1 MKLIIIEGTDNT
13 GKDTVIS
20 NIMKK
25 YAIWKDHK
33 VIGYV
38 DIPEES
44 AKQLNRTKDIGIY
57 LGFDKTTAPEKYEG
71 GKDDE

>member
-1 MKLIIIEGTDNT
+1 
-13 GKDTVIS
+13 
-20 NIMKK
+20 MKK

-38 DIPEES
+38 DMPEES
-44 AKQLNRTKDIGIY
+44 AERLNGTKNIGIY
-57 LGFDKTTAPEKYEG
+57 LGFDKTIAPEKYAG

>member
-1 MKLIIIEGTDNT
+1 
-13 GKDTVIS
+13 
-20 NIMKK
+20 MKK
-25 YAIWKDHK
+25 YAIWKDYK

-38 DIPEES
+38 DMPEES
-44 AKQLNRTKDIGIY
+44 AKQLNGTKDIGIY